1 MIDFSSKGHEA
12 AGARSDRQAT
22 NSWPFSRR
30 SFLAK
35 TSSFGAFC
43 AVAKLIPLP
52 ALAAEVATDSRVSQ
66 TPIVDKGFASVRKIG
81 EGLYATISDPSK
93 GFQTVCNGGFLVG
106 KDGALLI
113 EGFISAPG
121 AAFQMDALRTV
132 SQAPVKG
139 ALDTHYHFDHSMGNA
154 FYGANG
160 IPLWAH
166 ANVAKR
172 IVESYGALQGADKA
186 AFLGPIEKTIKEA
199 KTETARK
206 HREGNLAHATN
217 LYTATNAT
225 VLALPNHPID
235 PAKLPMKVDL
245 GGVTAVIESYPGH
258 SGTDVI
264 VRVLEQ
270 NVVYA
275 GDLLFSGM
283 YPVCF
288 DPQATVSGWR
298 ETLKTFASWD
308 KDTLFVPGHGPI
320 CGQEGIALSRALF
333 DDIEEQAKKMHK
345 AGVPAAE
352 AADLYEIPGKY
363 KNVGIFSWDFSI
375 GPAITKLYAQWQGK

>member
-1 MIDFSSKGHEA
+1 MYDRRFQPGPRSHQSNPVFPTDVSGEVIVF
-12 AGARSDRQAT
+12 RSDVRSRQAA
-22 NSWPFSRR
+22 PDARV
-30 SFLAK
+30 
-35 TSSFGAFC
+35 GGG
-43 AVAKLIPLP
+43 VA
-52 ALAAEVATDSRVSQ
+52 EDSRIAQ
-66 TPIVDKGFASVRKIG
+66 TPLVDKGFASVRKIG

-113 EGFISAPG
+113 EGFISVAG

-186 AFLGPIEKTIKEA
+186 AFLGAIEKAIKEA

-206 HREGNLAHATN
+206 HREGNLASATN
-217 LYTATNAT
+217 LYNVTNST
-225 VLALPNHPID
+225 MLALPNHPID

-245 GGVTAVIESYPGH
+245 GGMTAVIESYPGH

-264 VRVLEQ
+264 LRVPEQ

-288 DPQATVSGWR
+288 DAQATVSGWR
-298 ETLKTFASWD
+298 QTLKTFASWD
-308 KDTLFVPGHGPI
+308 KDMVFVPGHGPI
-320 CGQEGIALSRALF
+320 CGQEGVALSRALF
-333 DDIEEQAKKMHK
+333 DDIEDQAQKMRK
-345 AGVPAAE
+345 AGVPAAD
-352 AADLYEIPGKY
+352 AADLYVVPEKY
-363 KNVGIFSWDFSI
+363 KNVAIFAWDFSI
-375 GPAITKLYAQWQGK
+375 SPTITKLYAEWGAK

>member
-1 MIDFSSKGHEA
+1 MIDFKRENYET
-12 AGARSDRQAT
+12 AGARSDRQPA
-22 NSWPFSRR
+22 NWLPFSRR
-30 SFLAK
+30 SFLVK
-35 TSSFGAFC
+35 TSCFGVFYAL
-43 AVAKLIPLP
+43 AKLMPSRV
-52 ALAAEVATDSRVSQ
+52 LAAELAGDTRVSQ
-66 TPIVDKGFASVRKIG
+66 TPIFDKGFASVRKIG

-186 AFLGPIEKTIKEA
+186 AFLGAIEKAIKEA

-206 HREGNLAHATN
+206 HREGNLASATN
-217 LYTATNAT
+217 LYNVTNST
-225 VLALPNHPID
+225 MLALPNHPID

-245 GGVTAVIESYPGH
+245 GGMTAVIESYPGH

-264 VRVLEQ
+264 VRVPEQ
-270 NVVYA
+270 NVVYT

-288 DPQATVSGWR
+288 DAQATVSGWR
-298 ETLKTFASWD
+298 QTLKAFASWN

-320 CGQEGIALSRALF
+320 CGQEGIALLRALF
-333 DDIEEQAKKMHK
+333 DDIEEQAQKMHK
-345 AGVPAAE
+345 AGVSAVE
-352 AADLYEIPGKY
+352 ATDLYEIPGKY
-363 KNVGIFSWDFSI
+363 KNIGIFAWDFSI
-375 GPAITKLYAQWQGK
+375 GPTIAKLYAEWGAK